1 MAGLAHFHHFPFFL
15 PLAWGKKRKA
25 HARICYRRE
34 CEPIVQMLKHGG
46 PCCDMRIYASLGGG
60 LYWFVFSPF
69 CLGRC
74 DSSLFIF
81 KFPFVENKVSHVFN
95 DVLVYFFHECFNAC
109 LWDFKVG

>member
-1 MAGLAHFHHFPFFL
+1 MIGK
-15 PLAWGKKRKA
+15 KKRKEKLN
-25 HARICYRRE
+25 ARICYRRE
-34 CEPIVQMLKHGG
+34 CELVVQMLKHGG

-81 KFPFVENKVSHVFN
+81 KFSFVENKVSQVFN
-95 DVLVYFFHECFNAC
+95 GDLVYFFHEWIEKKNT
-109 LWDFKVG
+109 LLEIHKMH

>member
-1 MAGLAHFHHFPFFL
+1 MNFYSCEVLTHDQEKEKLTPVYATSVNVSP
-15 PLAWGKKRKA
+15 WS
-25 HARICYRRE
+25 E
-34 CEPIVQMLKHGG
+34 CLNTGG

-74 DSSLFIF
+74 ISSLFIC
-81 KFPFVENKVSHVFN
+81 KFPFVDNKVSQVFN
-95 DVLVYFFHECFNAC
+95 GVLVYFFHERFNAC